1 MKGGKKVVSDKYSME
16 IFLFIVLK
24 LFIFESFHLET
35 LTGRLPQSSV
45 WFSFKY
51 TVFIERC
58 KGQQK
63 QLKRH

>member
-45 WFSFKY
+45 WF
-51 TVFIERC
+51 
-58 KGQQK
+58 
-63 QLKRH
+63 